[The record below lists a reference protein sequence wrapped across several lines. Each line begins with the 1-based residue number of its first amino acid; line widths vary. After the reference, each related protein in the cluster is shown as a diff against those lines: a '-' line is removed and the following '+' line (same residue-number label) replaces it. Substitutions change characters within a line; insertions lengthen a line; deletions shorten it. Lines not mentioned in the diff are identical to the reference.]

1 MPSLGVQPSKLFTIE
16 QANAM
21 LPLVRAIT
29 SDLVHLTRD
38 VADRKAR
45 LSLLLHGRE
54 LRNGDPYSDELAD
67 IQSGLDKD
75 QHRLQIFEQE
85 LRDLGL
91 MVMDSATGT
100 IGFPAIHEERIVVWS
115 WKLGEV
121 EVCHFQEVGADSD
134 ERQSLIAGVSASGD
148 HSFLA

>member
-1 MPSLGVQPSKLFTIE
+1 MSSLGAQPSKLFTIE

-29 SDLVHLTRD
+29 ADLSQMFRD

-45 LSLLLHGRE
+45 LSLLLSGRE
-54 LRNGDPYSDELAD
+54 IRPGDPYSDELAD

-75 QHRLQIFEQE
+75 QIRLQIFEQE

-91 MVMDSATGT
+91 MVIDARSGV
-100 IGFPAIHEERIVVWS
+100 IGFPAIHEERVVVWS

-134 ERQSLIAGVSASGD
+134 ERQSLIAGVGTGSEHG
-148 HSFLA
+148 F